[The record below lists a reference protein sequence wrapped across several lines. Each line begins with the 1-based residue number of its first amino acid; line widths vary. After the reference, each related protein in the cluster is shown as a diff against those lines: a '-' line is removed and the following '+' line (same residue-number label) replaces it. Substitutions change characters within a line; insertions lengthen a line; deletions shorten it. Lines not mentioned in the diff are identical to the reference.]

1 MMTSRQRKND
11 VMYMDNILMNYVDDC
26 LYSEAFASE
35 RRKLN
40 KVWERIVKDYL
51 RGAECNT

>member
-1 MMTSRQRKND
+1 MTSRQRKND
-11 VMYMDNILMNYVDDC
+11 IMYMDNILMDYVDDC
-26 LYSEAFASE
+26 ISSDEFASE

-40 KVWERIVKDYL
+40 KIWERIVKDYL